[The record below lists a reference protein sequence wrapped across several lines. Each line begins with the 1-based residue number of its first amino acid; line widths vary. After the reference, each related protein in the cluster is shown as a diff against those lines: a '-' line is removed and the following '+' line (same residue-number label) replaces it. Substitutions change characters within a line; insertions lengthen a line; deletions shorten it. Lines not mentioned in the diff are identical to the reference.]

1 MYWGRGYEGG
11 GVRVAV
17 ILGSIACSAIV
28 SVKKKK
34 KLAIHY
40 FAIVDSYVKEICD
53 KTDRSNQETL
63 SIIRKL
69 QRSSVQEV

>member
-1 MYWGRGYEGG
+1 MK
-11 GVRVAV
+11 V

-28 SVKKKK
+28 SVIITK

-40 FAIVDSYVKEICD
+40 FAIVGSYVKEICD
-53 KTDRSNQETL
+53 KTDKSNQETL

-69 QRSSVQEV
+69 QQNSEQEE

>member
-1 MYWGRGYEGG
+1 MKVE
-11 GVRVAV
+11 V

-28 SVKKKK
+28 SVIVTK

-53 KTDRSNQETL
+53 KTDMSNQETL

-69 QRSSVQEV
+69 HRTSV

>member
-1 MYWGRGYEGG
+1 MTIRFCRREGG
-11 GVRVAV
+11 GVKVAV
-17 ILGSIACSAIV
+17 ILGSIACSVIV
-28 SVKKKK
+28 SVIVTK

-53 KTDRSNQETL
+53 KTDMSNQETL

-69 QRSSVQEV
+69 HRTSV

>member
-1 MYWGRGYEGG
+1 M
-11 GVRVAV
+11 AV

-28 SVKKKK
+28 SVIVTK

-53 KTDRSNQETL
+53 KTNKCNEKALATIHKFQGSFDRE
-63 SIIRKL
+63 
-69 QRSSVQEV
+69 E

>member
-1 MYWGRGYEGG
+1 M
-11 GVRVAV
+11 AV

-28 SVKKKK
+28 SVIVTK

>member
-1 MYWGRGYEGG
+1 M
-11 GVRVAV
+11 AV

-28 SVKKKK
+28 SVIVTK

-53 KTDRSNQETL
+53 KTDWSNQETL
-63 SIIRKL
+63 SIICNHL
-69 QRSSVQEV
+69 QK

>member
-1 MYWGRGYEGG
+1 M
-11 GVRVAV
+11 AV

-28 SVKKKK
+28 SVIVTK

-53 KTDRSNQETL
+53 KTNKCNEETL

-69 QRSSVQEV
+69 HRTSV

>member
-1 MYWGRGYEGG
+1 M
-11 GVRVAV
+11 AV
-17 ILGSIACSAIV
+17 ILGSIACSVIVSAIV
-28 SVKKKK
+28 TK

-53 KTDRSNQETL
+53 KTDMSNQETL

-69 QRSSVQEV
+69 HRTSV